1 VSTILTQ
8 YRRHVPQNASDTSTT
23 SPSTRN
29 MNRFQ
34 DDLTKTMKV
43 KMIALQAIRKILV
56 IVPSLTYMYFGYIT
70 FVQIWIATIVHMVF
84 YGKKVVLLHL

>member
-1 VSTILTQ
+1 
-8 YRRHVPQNASDTSTT
+8 
-23 SPSTRN
+23 
-29 MNRFQ
+29 
-34 DDLTKTMKV
+34 MKV